1 MRLKQTYLEMEVPP
15 EGSSL
20 GQYVEEHLNGSM
32 IVDFICA
39 ECGETCQAEKKI
51 LLNSTN
57 ETDYITILLRRSV
70 YGDEG
75 NEIVTNKIEAVNDIH
90 LM

>member
-1 MRLKQTYLEMEVPP
+1 MKQTYLEMEVPP

-51 LLNSTN
+51 LLNSNN

-75 NEIVTNKIEAVNDIH
+75 NEIVANKIEAVNDIH